1 MFGKKWTTQIPPNGE
16 KTWKMVIYHGS
27 CCNKITLNNSQ
38 KKQHLVKRCCTS
50 PWSLSSHGCPDFG
63 PFAILP
69 ENIQV
74 IQVAQDS
81 EYQNMVEPSSKTH
94 LQGINTCKNIGGVS
108 YQPQVLYTNKKALP
122 THHPTNY
129 VVISKRK
136 TTQLKS
142 SQNLLASNL
151 GFIEKRLLHSDVL

>member
-1 MFGKKWTTQIPPNGE
+1 MFGKKVNHTYSPKWWWWKKREQWWSTMVVVATRSPTKQLQERTQR
-16 KTWKMVIYHGS
+16 
-27 CCNKITLNNSQ
+27 
-38 KKQHLVKRCCTS
+38 LVTHCCTS

-94 LQGINTCKNIGGVS
+94 LQGINTRKNIGAK
-108 YQPQVLYTNKKALP
+108 YQPQVLYTNKKTLP

-129 VVISKRK
+129 LAISKNQ
-136 TTQLKS
+136 TTQLK
-142 SQNLLASNL
+142 NLSKLVGFQPWVHRKEASP
-151 GFIEKRLLHSDVL
+151 